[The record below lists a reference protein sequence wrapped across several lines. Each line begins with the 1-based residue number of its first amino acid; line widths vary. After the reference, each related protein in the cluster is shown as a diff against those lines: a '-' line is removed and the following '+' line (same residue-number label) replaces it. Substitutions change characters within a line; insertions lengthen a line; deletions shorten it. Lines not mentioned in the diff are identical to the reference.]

1 MYIPLQPRLAS
12 DPGDGSGGQSDNKN
26 HVFVI
31 CAATIICSLTFI
43 AMTFF
48 VLRTLRRMN
57 CRPKYLPGKYLK
69 EKWYQWPVGP
79 RYGQVP
85 EPAQSRDTAY
95 HPPASGQAAE
105 TATEMNTAN
114 NANGI
119 QRDTSIRSII
129 TLPAYSQSPKPTEQI
144 IAREGERAGMD
155 VVVEFPETAEEEEAR
170 REETMESL
178 YQIRLRRRQEV
189 AERQARREARRA
201 ARAQGDEARVE
212 QLRMESRRNRSS
224 TNDSSRSASML
235 LREHRAR
242 SRESRISRVNYAAL
256 GCVRH
261 DGSRVRANS
270 AESDSHPLLDASRPS
285 MHSRDDSIA
294 SLLSAS
300 STSDVDTLH
309 LVSSHP
315 QSTRQSMS
323 ADDGDVGALN
333 IPPPDYDHLDW
344 GEAPAYTS
352 PIAENSSERSQNL
365 QLPEITPLPA
375 IHVDVAS
382 PVNDSPATPTNPH
395 PQNQSGQSEP
405 SDPSGPS
412 DSTHAQEHEP
422 HEPHE
427 QPRSTSA
434 ET

>member
-1 MYIPLQPRLAS
+1 
-12 DPGDGSGGQSDNKN
+12 
-26 HVFVI
+26 
-31 CAATIICSLTFI
+31 
-43 AMTFF
+43 
-48 VLRTLRRMN
+48 MN

-85 EPAQSRDTAY
+85 EQPAQSRDTAY
-95 HPPASGQAAE
+95 HPPAGGQAAE
-105 TATEMNTAN
+105 TSTEMDTAN
-114 NANGI
+114 NTNGI

-129 TLPAYSQSPKPTEQI
+129 TLPAYSQSPNPTEQI

-155 VVVEFPETAEEEEAR
+155 VVVEFPETAEEEESR
-170 REETMESL
+170 REESMESL

-201 ARAQGDEARVE
+201 ARAQGNEARVE
-212 QLRMESRRNRSS
+212 QLRMESQRNRSS
-224 TNDSSRSASML
+224 TNGSSRSASML
-235 LREHRAR
+235 LREHRAQ
-242 SRESRISRVNYAAL
+242 SRESRISRVNYASL

-270 AESDSHPLLDASRPS
+270 AESDSHPLLDGSARPS
-285 MHSRDDSIA
+285 MHSRVDSIA

-315 QSTRQSMS
+315 QYSRQSMS
-323 ADDGDVGALN
+323 ADDGDVGVLN
-333 IPPPDYDHLDW
+333 IPPPDYDNLDW

-352 PIAENSSERSQNL
+352 PVAENSERSQHL
-365 QLPEITPLPA
+365 QLPEITPLPS

-395 PQNQSGQSEP
+395 PQNQSGQSGQP
-405 SDPSGPS
+405 DPSGPS
-412 DSTHAQEHEP
+412 NSTHAQEHEP
-422 HEPHE
+422 HEPS
-427 QPRSTSA
+427 RSASA